1 MAAPGHQY
9 EIQIVGPDGLTVW
22 DPSAPAAPSGSA
34 TAAKQDTGNT
44 SLATIATN
52 TAQGTKITAATI
64 PTGGVGFFG
73 WLSAIWYQLT
83 QTLGVQLNADARNA
97 ALTSGLWTL
106 ANGVVES
113 ITIPSYARGFR
124 LRPSADIRF
133 AIGEDP
139 VAAGTETLTVGATAF
154 ANENEVRLIE
164 AGAVTLRLLATGATT
179 VQVSF
184 F

>member
-1 MAAPGHQY
+1 
-9 EIQIVGPDGLTVW
+9 L
-22 DPSAPAAPSGSA
+22 
-34 TAAKQDTGNT
+34 
-44 SLATIATN
+44 
-52 TAQGTKITAATI
+52 
-64 PTGGVGFFG
+64 G

-83 QTLGVQLNADARNA
+83 QALAVRLDADARNA

-113 ITIPSYARGFR
+113 IPIPAYARGFR

-133 AIGEDP
+133 AISEDP
-139 VAAGTETLTVGATAF
+139 VAAGAETLTVGATAF

-164 AGAVTLRLLATGATT
+164 SGAVTLRLLATGATT
-179 VQVSF
+179 VSVGF